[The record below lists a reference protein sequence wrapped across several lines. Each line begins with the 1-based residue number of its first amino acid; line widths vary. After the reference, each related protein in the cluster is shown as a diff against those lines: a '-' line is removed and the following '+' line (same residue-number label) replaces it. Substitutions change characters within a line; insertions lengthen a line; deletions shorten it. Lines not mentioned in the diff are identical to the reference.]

1 MNLEQL
7 RRELDFVDVQLV
19 ILLEKRMDL
28 VNQIAAYKKREQ
40 IDVLNRKRE
49 TSILEMVSTNI
60 QNTDYEKTILETFE
74 SIMTHSRLY
83 QYQRLANDKD

>member
-7 RRELDFVDVQLV
+7 RREIDSVDAQLV

-60 QNTDYEKTILETFE
+60 QNADYEKTILETFE